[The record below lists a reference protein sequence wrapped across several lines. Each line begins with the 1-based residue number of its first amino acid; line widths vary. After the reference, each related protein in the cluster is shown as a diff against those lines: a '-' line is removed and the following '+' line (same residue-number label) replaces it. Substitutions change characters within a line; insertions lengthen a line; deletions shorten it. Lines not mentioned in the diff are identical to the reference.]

1 MKAIIKI
8 FIMFFL
14 IVVSSACISS
24 CKRKEN
30 PSYTVKGYLFY
41 GENKVPFKNE
51 QLEFLVYRKKK
62 PFEQSPREHIFDR
75 VIGSA
80 KSDDNGYI
88 EFTYEHQSTG
98 VYIMMQHAIT
108 ATFENEEHRIP
119 LNTNVEREF
128 YRPPHGWASIFLNTN
143 GKLNDEDTFFISHRK
158 FLISNDFEID
168 TVLGNFNGFVKTIKV
183 PNSEIRITAGK
194 GEKGLRGEPGFW
206 FPDISL
212 ERIPITGHPNI
223 DSIYIE
229 Y

>member
-143 GKLNDEDTFFISHRK
+143 GKLSVEDTFFIAHW
-158 FLISNDFEID
+158 DFENPSAIGPYPQGYSID
-168 TVLGNFNGFVKTIKV
+168 TVLGNFNGFIKTIKV
-183 PNSEIRITAGK
+183 PNTVFQIWSGK
-194 GEKGLRGEPGFW
+194 GRNNMNK
-206 FPDISL
+206 
-212 ERIPITGHPNI
+212 PIRYYHTPTGHPQI